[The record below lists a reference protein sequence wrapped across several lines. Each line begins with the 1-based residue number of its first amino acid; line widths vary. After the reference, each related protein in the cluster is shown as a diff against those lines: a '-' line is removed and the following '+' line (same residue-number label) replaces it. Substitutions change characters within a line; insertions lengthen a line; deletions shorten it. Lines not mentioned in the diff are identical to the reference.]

1 MASSPSV
8 DLCLTVPSDSIHRV
22 QETHVA
28 IYHILWDLTHSLL
41 ADDRSPRGAASGE
54 NKT

>member
-1 MASSPSV
+1 MRSHP
-8 DLCLTVPSDSIHRV
+8 DIDHCLVAPSDSIHRV

-41 ADDRSPRGAASGE
+41 ADTRGCAAKE
-54 NKT
+54 A

>member
-1 MASSPSV
+1 MASADYV
-8 DLCLTVPSDSIHRV
+8 ELCLTVRSDSIHRV

-41 ADDRSPRGAASGE
+41 ADNRAPRGGGA
-54 NKT
+54 